1 MAQGRVVAPAGVNG
15 RAGLVAEFVVLAA
28 LTLAAYAAL
37 WLTQNTLWSNGLVPG
52 MTAETPRPGADPVAG
67 LDATV
72 RVIVL
77 GAVVTALAVW
87 LFVRAGRFAGAR
99 LGWALIALPLVI
111 AVALYLLPPTLSID
125 AYSYLSHGFLAATP
139 GLNPYV
145 DASSSVAWL
154 PYGQLLLDNGWQAVH
169 PITPYGPLWTMF
181 EKGAYLLS
189 GNNIGLGILLI
200 KLPSFLAM
208 LGTAALIWRLLAR
221 IAPDRRLQGVLLFL
235 ANPLILI
242 ELAGEGHN
250 DAVMVFFVVLAVF
263 ATVRRWVFVAV
274 VAIALAVLV
283 KASAAP
289 LALPILV
296 ALVLWRRSVGR
307 LVLELAAGVVVSG
320 AAAIALFAPF
330 WVGPATLSGLFNE
343 AAAPPGLSIAGIV
356 YGVLPAG
363 TAAAVLLALLVL
375 ATTATCFLVRTVTGF
390 IRACGIVS
398 LVIFVLLPLEWPWY
412 AALPSALL
420 ALGAAEIETVAIVLL
435 ALGSRVVAPF
445 GDASA
450 IGSVYYTIFYTSQAF
465 LGQAVPGLAALYA
478 TVARV
483 VRERVWR
490 ADASAGAAREL
501 APSRSGT

>member
-1 MAQGRVVAPAGVNG
+1 MPAGALG
-15 RAGLVAEFVVLAA
+15 RARLVVEFAALAV
-28 LTLAAYAAL
+28 LTLAAYTAL
-37 WLTQNTLWSNGLVPG
+37 WLTQNALWTNGLVAG
-52 MTAETPRPGADPVAG
+52 MTAQTPRPGSDPVVG

-77 GAVVTALAVW
+77 GAAVTGLAVW
-87 LFVRAGRFAGAR
+87 LFVRAERFAAAG
-99 LGWALIALPLVI
+99 LTWALITLPLVI
-111 AVALYLLPPTLSID
+111 AVALYFLPPTLSID

-154 PYGQLLLDNGWQAVH
+154 PYGQLLLDSGWQAVH
-169 PITPYGPLWTMF
+169 PVTPYGPLWTMF

-189 GNNIGLGILLI
+189 GNNVGLGILLI

-221 IAPDRRLQGVLLFL
+221 IAPDRRLRGVLLFL

-250 DAVMVFFVVLAVF
+250 DAVMIFFVVLAMF
-263 ATVRRWVFVAV
+263 ATVRRWAFVAV

-289 LALPILV
+289 LGLLVLV
-296 ALVLWRRSVGR
+296 ALVLWRRSARR
-307 LVLELAAGVVVSG
+307 LALELVAGVVVSAG
-320 AAAIALFAPF
+320 AAVALFAPF
-330 WVGPATLSGLFNE
+330 WVGPATLNGLFTE

-356 YGVLPAG
+356 YGILRPG
-363 TAAAVLLALLVL
+363 TAEIVLLALLVL
-375 ATTATCFLVRTVTGF
+375 PTVAACFLVRTVTGF
-390 IRACGIVS
+390 IRACSIVS
-398 LVIFVLLPLEWPWY
+398 LLIFVLLPLEWPWY

-420 ALGAAEIETVAIVLL
+420 ALGAAEIETVVIVLL

-450 IGSVYYTIFYTSQAF
+450 IGSVYYTIFYTAQAF
-465 LGQAVPGLAALYA
+465 LGQAVPGLVGLFA

-483 VRERVWR
+483 IRERGWR
-490 ADASAGAAREL
+490 ADASAEAAREL
-501 APSRSGT
+501 APARSGN